1 MLEDAKLLDQDYE
14 SNTTRV
20 SPHIT
25 IGDVTYA
32 TGLFWQPLQ
41 NTDDPVSEVS
51 DASSGILEGAD
62 LFCIKQGKAPQFGIC
77 ASSQG
82 YKSGQFAGAV
92 TLSTALGNLSSFVAV
107 FKVDKGWWYVCV
119 RNDII
124 LSDGDVVFL
133 NEKEAKDQFV
143 SMLAVPDWGRKIAP
157 KEWGIDGTE
166 DVDVA
171 SLMSKGVRVKLQKIK
186 ALRGTKL
193 YMVIAISSIVALWL
207 ISAVINNILL
217 APPKRP
223 MIQPIQPKAIVKKEV
238 PLPPEDIPWE
248 KLKDP
253 VSILE
258 RCYNNIAALAQISTP
273 GWVMSEITCNA
284 GGAST
289 SWIRSTGRILY
300 VNDAMEKSG
309 LNFASKSFDA
319 EGNVLAASVSIGDIS
334 VRNDKPNRN
343 INDLRNT
350 LNDFFQAIN
359 HDVALMDGEYTSN
372 RKNIYRFIKF
382 KFSSVNNPMVWKD
395 LLTKFSGL
403 EISMIK
409 YNNNGNLWDYEGVIY
424 AL

>member
-1 MLEDAKLLDQDYE
+1 
-14 SNTTRV
+14 
-20 SPHIT
+20 
-25 IGDVTYA
+25 
-32 TGLFWQPLQ
+32 
-41 NTDDPVSEVS
+41 
-51 DASSGILEGAD
+51 
-62 LFCIKQGKAPQFGIC
+62 
-77 ASSQG
+77 
-82 YKSGQFAGAV
+82 
-92 TLSTALGNLSSFVAV
+92 
-107 FKVDKGWWYVCV
+107 
-119 RNDII
+119 
-124 LSDGDVVFL
+124 
-133 NEKEAKDQFV
+133 
-143 SMLAVPDWGRKIAP
+143 
-157 KEWGIDGTE
+157 
-166 DVDVA
+166 
-171 SLMSKGVRVKLQKIK
+171 
-186 ALRGTKL
+186 
-193 YMVIAISSIVALWL
+193 
-207 ISAVINNILL
+207 
-217 APPKRP
+217 
-223 MIQPIQPKAIVKKEV
+223 
-238 PLPPEDIPWE
+238 
-248 KLKDP
+248 
-253 VSILE
+253 
-258 RCYNNIAALAQISTP
+258 
-273 GWVMSEITCNA
+273 MSEITCNA